1 MDNGIDIS
9 EGAIKDFKK
18 VFPEALLKKLD
29 NGGIHIPS
37 SEVERLKK
45 TSTESLES
53 SLKILNGNNIFLRAG
68 NIVWLK
74 TLRDILNHGENGKD
88 AYRSLIGSGNSISI
102 VATHAVEIFYSSI
115 APLIGRSMIGNNIE
129 NVNKAIKDEYNLAKD
144 IQKIATIGAEKAPEV
159 SSPSI

>member
-45 TSTESLES
+45 PQQNHWNPV
-53 SLKILNGNNIFLRAG
+53 LK
-68 NIVWLK
+68 
-74 TLRDILNHGENGKD
+74 
-88 AYRSLIGSGNSISI
+88 Y
-102 VATHAVEIFYSSI
+102 
-115 APLIGRSMIGNNIE
+115 
-129 NVNKAIKDEYNLAKD
+129 
-144 IQKIATIGAEKAPEV
+144 
-159 SSPSI
+159 